1 MVKRNLLNII
11 ALSSIALSVFISG
24 CGSSNDGSMQYTGN
38 KNQATITADNAQ
50 SISEDVLVSSIDSK
64 DLTPDVSG
72 MTKGTGSLA
81 GPRPCKLT
89 SDVINLLKDAYDPS
103 AKSSGTSESS
113 DTVSGSCGGQLT
125 YHRVLNIASGEF
137 EISLDYSRYCD
148 GEFSIDGKMEASGK
162 LELLNGTNIVHYTMN
177 VSFSRL
183 AMTDDE
189 SVSRTLDGTIDMD
202 GTETE
207 YHLAVDIVEKDNNTD
222 KTYWMNDFTID
233 VTFTLLTLTT
243 TLDIQGR
250 YYDYDNGYVD
260 VNTSRTI
267 SIFGNPR
274 SGELTIE
281 GSHNSSSILICA
293 SAYYTVQADTDGDG
307 QYDDYV
313 SAHITWE

>member
-1 MVKRNLLNII
+1 
-11 ALSSIALSVFISG
+11 
-24 CGSSNDGSMQYTGN
+24 
-38 KNQATITADNAQ
+38 
-50 SISEDVLVSSIDSK
+50 
-64 DLTPDVSG
+64 
-72 MTKGTGSLA
+72 
-81 GPRPCKLT
+81 
-89 SDVINLLKDAYDPS
+89 
-103 AKSSGTSESS
+103 
-113 DTVSGSCGGQLT
+113 
-125 YHRVLNIASGEF
+125 
-137 EISLDYSRYCD
+137 
-148 GEFSIDGKMEASGK
+148 
-162 LELLNGTNIVHYTMN
+162 MN

-250 YYDYDNGYVD
+250 YYDHDNGYVD

-293 SAYYTVQADTDGDG
+293 STYYTVQADTDGDG